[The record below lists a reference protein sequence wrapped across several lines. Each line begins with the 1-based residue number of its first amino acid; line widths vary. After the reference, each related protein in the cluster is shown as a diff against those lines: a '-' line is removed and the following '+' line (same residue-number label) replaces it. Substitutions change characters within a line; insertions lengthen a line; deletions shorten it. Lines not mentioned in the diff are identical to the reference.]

1 MTCQKCLRALLLL
14 WLALVSGFAT
24 AQVNSDFNVTVNPGP
39 SAPTTV
45 FPGEPTALRIT
56 LINNST
62 ANPITGV
69 NYNGGFSTLGSAGLV
84 IDDGFSGLTGDCSA
98 GTLTV
103 TPGQPT
109 IVVSGVEIPARQDGV
124 AGSGECYVDLSVR
137 AFTTDGGS
145 TTLNLEVAAGD
156 VDSDQGTNATGG
168 PQAITVQAVS
178 RPTMSKAFSANNL
191 LVLNGATRTLAITI
205 NNPDNN
211 IDLTDVGLTDVFPIS
226 GAGGAAIEPTG
237 TAATGTCISGGGTA
251 DLTSGA
257 AAQVAVSDVTVPAG
271 GSCTVLVEVQ
281 ARQTNGQYQ
290 VTPTNTIN
298 ASSFTS
304 REGVIPAANATAGV
318 RVRSPLG
325 ITKNFNPT
333 VLSIRSIN
341 GVSGVAGRPES
352 GRGGRR
358 SWM

>member
-1 MTCQKCLRALLLL
+1 MHKRPATPKPPKTPAPARQEASVTCQKCLRALLLL

-211 IDLTDVGLTDVFPIS
+211 IDLTDVGLTDVFSHQWRRWCSHRAYRNCRDGNVYLRRRHCRPHFGCS
-226 GAGGAAIEPTG
+226 SAGRCERCHGTCGGELYGVGRGAGP
-237 TAATGTCISGGGTA
+237 A
-251 DLTSGA
+251 D
-257 AAQVAVSDVTVPAG
+257 
-271 GSCTVLVEVQ
+271 
-281 ARQTNGQYQ
+281 
-290 VTPTNTIN
+290 
-298 ASSFTS
+298 
-304 REGVIPAANATAGV
+304 
-318 RVRSPLG
+318 
-325 ITKNFNPT
+325 
-333 VLSIRSIN
+333 
-341 GVSGVAGRPES
+341 
-352 GRGGRR
+352 
-358 SWM
+358 